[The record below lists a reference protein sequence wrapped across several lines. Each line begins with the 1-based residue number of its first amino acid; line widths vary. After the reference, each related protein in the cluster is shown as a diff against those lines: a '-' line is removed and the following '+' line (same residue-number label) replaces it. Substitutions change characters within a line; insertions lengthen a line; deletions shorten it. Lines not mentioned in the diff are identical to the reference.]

1 MKVIDVLKHKDF
13 QLNSNLINQSSIRVS
28 EDEIDA
34 KLTVALDI
42 NEEIDCNYYQYD
54 HMYRTINP
62 RVLGTITLSITTH
75 NLTETQKN
83 DNIKNEYCKT
93 NNIPLVRIPYWERD
107 NITLEMLLGKE
118 YLVE

>member
-42 NEEIDCNYYQYD
+42 NEEIDCNYY
-54 HMYRTINP
+54 
-62 RVLGTITLSITTH
+62 
-75 NLTETQKN
+75 
-83 DNIKNEYCKT
+83 
-93 NNIPLVRIPYWERD
+93 
-107 NITLEMLLGKE
+107 
-118 YLVE
+118 